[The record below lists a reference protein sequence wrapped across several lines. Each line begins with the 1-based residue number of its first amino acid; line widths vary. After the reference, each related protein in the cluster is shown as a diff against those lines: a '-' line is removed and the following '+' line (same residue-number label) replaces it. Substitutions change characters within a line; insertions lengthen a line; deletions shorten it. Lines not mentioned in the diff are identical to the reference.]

1 MNKNKLKIIVGVA
14 IIGIGGFFFYNKAK
28 AADFSTSV
36 GLSYVTETAHRGQI
50 LSEDGLEFEAGVST
64 TLLESLDASVSLFSK
79 KTFDG
84 ADEVRPSIEIGT
96 SIFDSV
102 ELGFGA
108 VKYNGHASLD
118 GSHELYLEGGVDII
132 LHPSVAFFHNP
143 DTDLNTIEGSV
154 AHGVELLGQEVNLS
168 AFVGETEFSSTLDS
182 TYYGASASTSKPLNE
197 DLTLNLG
204 VTYVDND
211 LANSDAETIFL
222 IGVSTSF

>member
-1 MNKNKLKIIVGVA
+1 MCIR
-14 IIGIGGFFFYNKAK
+14 
-28 AADFSTSV
+28 DSSTSV

-79 KTFDG
+79 KTFEG

-102 ELGFGA
+102 ELGLGA

-118 GSHELYLEGGVDII
+118 GSYELYLEGGVDII
-132 LHPSVAFFHNP
+132 LNPSVAVFHDP
-143 DTDLNTIEGSV
+143 DADLNTIEGSV
-154 AHGVELLGQEVNLS
+154 SHNLELLGQEIDFSV
-168 AFVGETEFSSTLDS
+168 FVGETEISSVLDS
-182 TYYGASASTSKPLNE
+182 TYYGVSASTSRPLNE

-211 LANSDAETIFL
+211 LLNSNAETIFL
-222 IGVSTSF
+222 LGVSTSF